1 MGFLKIAV
9 ILFFAALVAI
19 IVLPASV
26 LHMVGKLVS
35 GLGELVMAKVHAASS
50 YNSSV
55 NGSGTALGLG
65 PPAPLNL
72 TNGTKVTKKAA
83 NPNVIIN
90 VS

>member
-9 ILFFAALVAI
+9 ILFMFLFRSNFVDVFFGAWI
-19 IVLPASV
+19 ASIGV
-26 LHMVGKLVS
+26 ILLLKNKS
-35 GLGELVMAKVHAASS
+35 KTSAASS